1 MNRDIARLHRLRR
14 LMILSAATVAV
25 CAAATVVWGAEP
37 ELVVPPPSTVI
48 VTTSTSSTTTTS
60 TTTSTSTTTT
70 TTTVVPAEV
79 AATFKCPDW
88 VAVNHAVGF
97 PVEELATADRILWG
111 ESRCR
116 LTAINGKDP
125 AGGSWCAF
133 QINRIHEGH
142 LLAAGII
149 AYWEQLIEDP
159 VACASAAY
167 VVYTRSNG
175 WTPWATY

>member
-1 MNRDIARLHRLRR
+1 MNRDTHRLFRLRR
-14 LMILSAATVAV
+14 LMLLSAVTVAV
-25 CAAATVVWGAEP
+25 CAAATAAFGEEAPV
-37 ELVVPPPSTVI
+37 VVPPPSTVI
-48 VTTSTSSTTTTS
+48 VTTSSSSTTTS
-60 TTTSTSTTTT
+60 TTTTSTTTT

-79 AATFKCPDW
+79 AATLKCPTW
-88 VAVNHAVGF
+88 AAINLMVGF

-116 LTAINGKDP
+116 LEAINGKDP
-125 AGGSWCAF
+125 AGGSWCAY

-142 LLAAGII
+142 LLAAGVI

-159 VACASAAY
+159 VACASAAH